1 MSEEDATCLIP
12 VGWTL
17 LTERRAMVQDD
28 VAMQTPPRAEPKVRI
43 HLPPAVSLR
52 TISSGASGEADAIL
66 PVKDRPR

>member
-43 HLPPAVSLR
+43 HLPPAESLR
-52 TISSGASGEADAIL
+52 TFGSDGCSS
-66 PVKDRPR
+66 